1 MTMTDNASPSV
12 QPGPL
17 KRLGDVIQLAFFP
30 TDFDATM
37 KYWIETVGVGPFFV
51 LNDVRLDGMKYKGE
65 PTDAVFTMAI
75 GYWGDI
81 QIELIKTD
89 SDAPSLYAG
98 EYAVRDRLHHVCV
111 FVESI
116 VEAREACAAVGAEII
131 VEGNVGPDGA
141 VIYVDPGQGPG
152 HVIEYLQPM
161 AGSEGLFQMMKDAA
175 RDWDGSDPI
184 RVLQ

>member
-1 MTMTDNASPSV
+1 MK
-12 QPGPL
+12 PGLL
-17 KRLGDVIQLAFFP
+17 KTFGDVIQLAYFP

-37 KYWIETVGVGPFFV
+37 KYWIETVGVGPFYV
-51 LNDVRLDGMKYKGE
+51 LNDVRLIDMKYRGQ

-111 FVESI
+111 FVKDINE
-116 VEAREACAAVGAEII
+116 VRAACAAAGAEVI
-131 VEGNVGPDGA
+131 VEGKVGEDGE

-161 AGSEGLFQMMKDAA
+161 SGSEGLFQMMKDAA
-175 RDWDGSDPI
+175 RDWDGTDPI